1 MVSRLTLDWA
11 GKSAVPAKSPFVTNW
26 QLRAGDT
33 LELESSGEEIT
44 LRPARGNAQLHKKR
58 GVWVF
63 RAGEP
68 LTTEMVETAVRD
80 TREERH
86 RQIVGKESVR
96 FFFDTSVSAFMFFRR
111 PRTCTKPACKHF
123 GAD

>member
-1 MVSRLTLDWA
+1 MVSRLTLDKA
-11 GKSAVPAKSPFVTNW
+11 GRIVLPKPVRDEL

-86 RQIVGKESVR
+86 RQIVGKN
-96 FFFDTSVSAFMFFRR
+96 
-111 PRTCTKPACKHF
+111 P
-123 GAD
+123 